1 MLVRVLEGEDQV
13 PPPQGQEPLAACAS
27 CKYDKRGCHIY
38 CTFRPYFPPGNI
50 LDFEN
55 VHRTFTR
62 HNVGTWIRARQNEQE
77 RVDLVTAVR
86 WEAARRR
93 DDPILGSYGI
103 HLEHLA
109 QIEDLEAANAALVA
123 QLNNNGNNNGNF
135 FHLYKI

>member
-1 MLVRVLEGEDQV
+1 
-13 PPPQGQEPLAACAS
+13 
-27 CKYDKRGCHIY
+27 
-38 CTFRPYFPPGNI
+38 

-93 DDPILGSYGI
+93 DDPILGSHGI

-123 QLNNNGNNNGNF
+123 QLNNNGNNNGNGGNNGNNNAGPAQDKVRPKANINMRPNMIF
-135 FHLYKI
+135 RLI